1 MSIMKEAAAG
11 RPLVVSLPPRG
22 PCRNLGERA
31 LQAALN
37 VLAAAVEG
45 VGGGHRHAQAVQQV
59 WGRECGAHLGGGML
73 RHSPLCILIT
83 FTQDNHRTI

>member
-1 MSIMKEAAAG
+1 MTATGICGS
-11 RPLVVSLPPRG
+11 S
-22 PCRNLGERA
+22 CRHLGERA

-59 WGRECGAHLGGGML
+59 RVN
-73 RHSPLCILIT
+73 
-83 FTQDNHRTI
+83 D